1 MGQVGPRRNICFG
14 SGTKHEW
21 VEGGETGLQER
32 KGQPITEESGEERR
46 GEEREEEGL
55 EAAWDKKKKKKVGR
69 GDKNNIQVST

>member
-32 KGQPITEESGEERR
+32 KGQQRSQERREKERR
-46 GEEREEEGL
+46 GKKRG
-55 EAAWDKKKKKKVGR
+55 WKQRKKK
-69 GDKNNIQVST
+69 

>member
-32 KGQPITEESGEERR
+32 KGQPITEEERGRRR
-46 GEEREEEGL
+46 GWKQRGIKEKQ
-55 EAAWDKKKKKKVGR
+55 KK
-69 GDKNNIQVST
+69 

>member
-32 KGQPITEESGEERR
+32 KGQPITEESEEDRR
-46 GEEREEEGL
+46 GKRRGWKQRGIKRRE
-55 EAAWDKKKKKKVGR
+55 KKNTKGK
-69 GDKNNIQVST
+69 

>member
-21 VEGGETGLQER
+21 VEGRETGLQER

-46 GEEREEEGL
+46 GKRRGWKQRGIKE
-55 EAAWDKKKKKKVGR
+55 KKN
-69 GDKNNIQVST
+69 KN